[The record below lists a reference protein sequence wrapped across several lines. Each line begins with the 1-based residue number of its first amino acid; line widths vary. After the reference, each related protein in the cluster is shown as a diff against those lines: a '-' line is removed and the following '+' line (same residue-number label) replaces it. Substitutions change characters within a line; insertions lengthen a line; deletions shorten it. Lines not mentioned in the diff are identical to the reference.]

1 MIPYQTGNE
10 LKNKN
15 TSQFAIQTP
24 TSHLLSRSSPCV
36 FPCIF
41 GSCINSRRYYSL
53 AHSQKPASEIM
64 FQYMHCEHTAGFKGK
79 WTNPTSFPF
88 FSMCLKS
95 FGALKEIDQNSLV
108 PFWFSSLLL
117 ERETSRNCRI
127 LLNFLLEQTLSQ
139 FWSQLYTHRSS
150 LMMHKFKCNTSPS
163 CLNIWR
169 LWREEE
175 KLNNLL
181 DFVPWRT
188 FG

>member
-1 MIPYQTGNE
+1 
-10 LKNKN
+10 
-15 TSQFAIQTP
+15 
-24 TSHLLSRSSPCV
+24 
-36 FPCIF
+36 
-41 GSCINSRRYYSL
+41 
-53 AHSQKPASEIM
+53 
-64 FQYMHCEHTAGFKGK
+64 
-79 WTNPTSFPF
+79 
-88 FSMCLKS
+88 MCLKS

-139 FWSQLYTHRSS
+139 FCSQLYTHRSS

-163 CLNIWR
+163 CLNRWR

-181 DFVPWRT
+181 DFISWGT
-188 FG
+188 FGWEYSWERNSENWENSTKRHRSKERQKNPDETRKRLQWRKISFFLNISYSFSAIQWKNYSKLNHWF